1 MTLYAEVKEDGTLIA
16 KAPKSL
22 WGKKVKITVLEEK
35 PKKPKQKKKLSQWE
49 EISAVL
55 EEARTLDI
63 PRRTIDEILA
73 DLRDFRE
80 SE

>member
-1 MTLYAEVKEDGTLIA
+1 MVLDAEVKADGTLVA

-22 WGKKVKITVLEEK
+22 HGKKVKITVREEK
-35 PKKPKQKKKLSQWE
+35 PKKPKQYKKVSQWE
-49 EISAVL
+49 EISAIL

-63 PRRTIDEILA
+63 PRRTFDEILA
-73 DLRDFRE
+73 DLRNLRE